1 MRSQE
6 QQHPAPLH
14 APSLRSPRSRSP
26 AAASLAFIACIA
38 HKQHAAAL
46 RATSLQIDGFYRGK
60 PKTEKSRRRAPGG
73 DHHPPL
79 SGLGEPPARS
89 GGGERTRA
97 RAKCFY
103 KIILSWGCS
112 SEVHLPPYAFCE
124 ILEEILFS
132 KSLKK
137 NDRFRRATKTS
148 SVLKGGKKRGGQ
160 GCQGFNINCDTESV
174 KRGVAPLPR
183 SVSGV
188 FGAQKCLF

>member
-1 MRSQE
+1 M
-6 QQHPAPLH
+6 
-14 APSLRSPRSRSP
+14 PRCSRSVTR
-26 AAASLAFIACIA
+26 AAAGDRAG
-38 HKQHAAAL
+38 AA
-46 RATSLQIDGFYRGK
+46 
-60 PKTEKSRRRAPGG
+60 SREPHGAPQRETTI
-73 DHHPPL
+73 PPL

-97 RAKCFY
+97 RARAKCFY

-112 SEVHLPPYAFCE
+112 SEVPLPPYAFCE